1 MFLTSFA
8 IISYAQET
16 VVESD
21 DEPKEFGNFQ
31 QDVFDSLELIF
42 KKNSEELNTIQQKLS
57 DNLEI
62 IFEERSQDLANI
74 QEEVFINLDNI
85 FETNSKE
92 LANVQSDLNNL
103 NEQIS
108 AIRLELSEIK
118 DSTIEDAIDAAKNV
132 VASGIKE
139 SAGSVLFRLDVIEEE
154 MRNLTG
160 IIEELQFY
168 TKNIAL
174 DATNRIGDIEFR
186 LTELEGGDLSLL
198 GNSRIIG
205 GSKKTSN
212 ANAELAITEKSSYD
226 NALELLNEDRFE
238 LAIIEFDKL
247 INAFPNG
254 PLTVAAHYSK
264 GDAFFE

>member
-1 MFLTSFA
+1 MLKNFFKALLIMFLTSFA

-21 DEPKEFGNFQ
+21 EEPKEFGNFQ

-74 QEEVFINLDNI
+74 KEEVFINLDNI

-212 ANAELAITEKSSYD
+212 ANAEFAITEK
-226 NALELLNEDRFE
+226 
-238 LAIIEFDKL
+238 
-247 INAFPNG
+247 
-254 PLTVAAHYSK
+254 
-264 GDAFFE
+264 